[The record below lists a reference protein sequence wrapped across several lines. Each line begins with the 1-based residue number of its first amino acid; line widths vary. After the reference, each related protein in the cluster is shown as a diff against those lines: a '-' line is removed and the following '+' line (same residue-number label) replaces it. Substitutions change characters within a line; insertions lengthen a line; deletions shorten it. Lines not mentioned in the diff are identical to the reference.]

1 MKITDH
7 HQKKNLIIYYLLIYN
22 IKFTKKHFYSQVYS
36 VLKSDIK
43 PLVKSILTFHNAKNI
58 REFRGYNEAAF
69 QTAVELLIPSQ
80 FWLSEVRLI
89 NDCQKKKGL

>member
-1 MKITDH
+1 M
-7 HQKKNLIIYYLLIYN
+7 IIYLLLYH

-36 VLKSDIK
+36 VLEGDIK
-43 PLVKSILTFHNAKNI
+43 PFVKSILTFHNAKNI